1 MNLQRWVIKWKT
13 LPEAQRTQAIALQC
27 TREKE
32 TNCMRSSS
40 LLLYHSFIWSCIG
53 HIQTIKYT
61 TPKVK
66 FAIPIIKYTIS
77 NTKYTTHNTKYIVP
91 YTKLRFIIQSHNVDY
106 YITSIGINC
115 IIIIITRDKICNK
128 WFRSNL
134 VCLPN
139 QLSSFPMSL
148 LYNSISCETCS
159 VTIRVMVEK
168 IVKRQHRECSQI

>member
-1 MNLQRWVIKWKT
+1 MKN
-13 LPEAQRTQAIALQC
+13 IARGTTDPGYC
-27 TREKE
+27 TTMYKGERNQLHEKQFPAAL
-32 TNCMRSSS
+32 S
-40 LLLYHSFIWSCIG
+40 LFHMVMYWSHSNY
-53 HIQTIKYT
+53 IKYT

-139 QLSSFPMSL
+139 QLFSFPMSL